1 MFKKKIKGQ
10 TQAVASK
17 KPIVKGK
24 KNIKKVSY
32 TGSAL
37 VIVIILLISSV
48 IALILLYSEYVKLED
63 KLTEHQNISGLSD
76 ETGYNNADL
85 LTRVSRHMR
94 LPDGNPQI
102 ATVANIDNLVKQQP
116 FFKGAKNG
124 DRVLIYPDKV
134 IVYDEQNDIIVNV
147 GFLLND
153 AASATST
160 SATSTAEIF
169 SSESKGKKQEIKKLT
184 VEVRNG
190 SNIRG
195 LASKNKSL
203 IMQDDGFI
211 VTGVANAARNN
222 YKNGMI
228 IDLSD
233 GSKQELVKKLSDLL
247 TLPVVKDLPKG
258 EVGSPAEVVV
268 IVTE

>member
-1 MFKKKIKGQ
+1 MFKKKIEKQIQ
-10 TQAVASK
+10 TPASK
-17 KPIVKGK
+17 KPAAKAK
-24 KNIKKVSY
+24 KNIKRVSY

-37 VIVIILLISSV
+37 VIVIILFISSIV
-48 IALILLYSEYVKLED
+48 ALVLLYSEYVKLED
-63 KLTEHQNISGLSD
+63 KLSEHQNISGLSN
-76 ETGYNNADL
+76 EAGYNNADL

-153 AASATST
+153 TTNATST
-160 SATSTAEIF
+160 SATSTAEIS
-169 SSESKGKKQEIKKLT
+169 SSENKEEKQEVKKLT

-190 SNIRG
+190 STIRG

-203 IMQDDGFI
+203 IMQDDSFI
-211 VTGVANAARNN
+211 VTGVANAARSN

-233 GSKQELVKKLSDLL
+233 GSRQELVKKLSDLL
-247 TLPVVKDLPKG
+247 ALPVVKDLPKG